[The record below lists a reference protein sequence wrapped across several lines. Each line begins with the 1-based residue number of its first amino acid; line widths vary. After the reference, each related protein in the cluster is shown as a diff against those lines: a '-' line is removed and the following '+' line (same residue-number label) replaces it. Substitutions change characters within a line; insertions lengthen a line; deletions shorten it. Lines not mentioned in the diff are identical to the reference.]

1 MKKVRNIFKN
11 IARWV
16 ASWFKGD
23 PTIWWCVFAL
33 SIISSIYVFSAI
45 GRVASSAPVWAW
57 MKHMGFVVL
66 GWTSALGLCRVNYR
80 KFAKISKYALWAAIG
95 LLVLAMA
102 LGGRWLHVGSSS
114 FQPSEFAKIALIV
127 SIAKLLATNT
137 SKLND
142 LDFFIKLTAIML
154 GVVAVILK
162 DNFSTAALVCII
174 CFLMMFFGGIN
185 LKYWW
190 RLVSVLT
197 LVTVIFLSYSYFDY
211 KSKVEAQET
220 VESSQRVLERGET
233 WSHRVYTWVTND
245 HDEANQIN
253 MARTAIARGK
263 IKGVGVGSTVIARL
277 LPQSDSDF
285 IYAIIIEES
294 GFALGIFLLFI
305 YALLCL
311 RCIKMS
317 DRCTGTFGSLL
328 LGGLGS
334 YIFIQAL
341 VHMSYNVGVIPVT
354 GQTLPFVSHGGS
366 SQWMFGVALGIIQS
380 VCSDVRAKEQERKEE
395 ELRQKEFRE
404 TYEIAREENS

>member
-1 MKKVRNIFKN
+1 MKKVNNLFKN
-11 IARWV
+11 LARWV
-16 ASWFKGD
+16 STMFMGD

-33 SIISSIYVFSAI
+33 SIVSAIYVFSAI
-45 GRVASSAPVWAW
+45 GRVASAAPVWAW
-57 MKHMGFVVL
+57 LKHMGFVVAA
-66 GWTSALGLCRVNYR
+66 WISALAICRVNYR
-80 KFAKISKYALWAAIG
+80 KFAKVSKLALCAAIG

-102 LGGRWLHVGSSS
+102 LGGRWIQVGGSS
-114 FQPSEFAKIALIV
+114 FQPSEFVKIALIV

-142 LDFFIKLTAIML
+142 LNFFIKLTGIML
-154 GVVAVILK
+154 GVAAVILK
-162 DNFSTAALVCII
+162 DNFSTAALVSII
-174 CFLMMFFGGIN
+174 CLLMMFFGGIN

-190 RLVSVLT
+190 RTVGALT
-197 LVTVIFLSYSYFDY
+197 VVAVIFLSYSYFDY
-211 KSKVEAQET
+211 KSQ
-220 VESSQRVLERGET
+220 VESQEVAESGQRVLERGET

-263 IKGVGVGSTVIARL
+263 IKGVGIGNTVIARL

-294 GFALGIFLLFI
+294 GFIMGILVFI
-305 YALLCL
+305 VYAILCL

-354 GQTLPFVSHGGS
+354 GQTLPFISHGGS
-366 SQWMFGVALGIIQS
+366 SLLMFGVALGIIQS
-380 VCSDVRAKEQERKEE
+380 VCSDVRTKEQERKEE
-395 ELRQKEFRE
+395 ELRQKAFRE